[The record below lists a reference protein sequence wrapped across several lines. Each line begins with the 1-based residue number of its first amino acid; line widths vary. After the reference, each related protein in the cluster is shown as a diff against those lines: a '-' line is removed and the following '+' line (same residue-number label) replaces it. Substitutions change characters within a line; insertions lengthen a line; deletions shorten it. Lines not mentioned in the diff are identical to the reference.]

1 MLERSWQNGAGVEQ
15 VMGFREPEEYEPFL
29 AEAPDSE
36 RKLTADGVTAI
47 KLWFS
52 VTRAEQLQRFVSRHD
67 DPVKRWKLSPID
79 LASLDKWDEYTRAK
93 EPLFR
98 HTDLAEAPWT
108 VIQTNAKK
116 RA

>member
-29 AEAPDSE
+29 AEAPDFE
-36 RKLTADGVTAI
+36 RKLPADGVTAI

-67 DPVKRWKLSPID
+67 NPVKRWKLSPID
-79 LASLDKWDEYTRAK
+79 LASLDKWDDSTRPPEAM
-93 EPLFR
+93 LR
-98 HTDLAEAPWT
+98 HTDVA
-108 VIQTNAKK
+108 Q
-116 RA
+116 